1 MMVGARDAEKA
12 AAGART
18 EATLPR
24 DHDGKGDM
32 TSDAERE
39 EHESASSS
47 AVAASIPRGKILVV
61 DDEPE
66 IRETV
71 RRILSKEGYE
81 ADIAESGRIALDK
94 LESFRPA
101 LVLCDYRLPDL
112 DGLQLLHRIKDRHPE
127 TEVVLFSGY
136 GTIDSAVQ
144 AIRDGAYDFLQKPV
158 KRVTILRTVE
168 RVLEACAARRR
179 IVASAKSS
187 AKCAVGGI

>member
-1 MMVGARDAEKA
+1 MVGARDAEKA

-101 LVLCDYRLPDL
+101 LVLCDYVAGADRRLGRLASPATTRPAAEAGHTSPAD
-112 DGLQLLHRIKDRHPE
+112 DSHSPMRER
-127 TEVVLFSGY
+127 
-136 GTIDSAVQ
+136 GTRA
-144 AIRDGAYDFLQKPV
+144 
-158 KRVTILRTVE
+158 
-168 RVLEACAARRR
+168 
-179 IVASAKSS
+179 
-187 AKCAVGGI
+187 

>member
-1 MMVGARDAEKA
+1 MVGARDAEKA

-101 LVLCDYRLPDL
+101 LVLCDYVAGADRRL
-112 DGLQLLHRIKDRHPE
+112 
-127 TEVVLFSGY
+127 GY
-136 GTIDSAVQ
+136 TDPNLA
-144 AIRDGAYDFLQKPV
+144 FL
-158 KRVTILRTVE
+158 KRVPSAFLTAKAREPVVRKL
-168 RVLEACAARRR
+168 RRR
-179 IVASAKSS
+179 LAEAT
-187 AKCAVGGI
+187 G